1 MIAST
6 RVSIFFFL
14 LFLGD
19 SGRGGDGV
27 KGEGGSDDEEG
38 ERDGVRSGSGSTL
51 YLLPLPLPSWGGSSL
66 SSILLPGNQRNGDI
80 GVFLFVRLFVCVY
93 NSTRC
98 ILLFLYF
105 ISFHFTGSTTD
116 CVIFGLL
123 CVCHRI
129 YVTRRSYSECRT
141 LAHSVAWVRVRIDAA
156 DDVSTSTPK
165 IDKRDC
171 KIDDNVC
178 NAIGFWVSWLG
189 LICFFC
195 CVLFDVIHPPTPVL
209 YQVYIIDVV
218 VVGVLRT
225 MATFNPSSALSR
237 TCWLAWDA
245 LDLRHM
251 FMIASIWMS
260 IFFFLFFLGDGGWGG
275 GGVKG
280 EGGSDDE
287 EGERDGVCSGSG
299 STLYPLP
306 SWGGSSSSSI
316 LLPGNTNEP
325 VIWCFCVCSFVC
337 LCVQFDTLYL
347 VACVFHFISFLGYCA
362 TLGPMGNGHDRASQ
376 HSKTAQKSIYCH
388 LQVNHP

>member
-19 SGRGGDGV
+19 RGRGGDGV

-51 YLLPLPLPSWGGSSL
+51 YLLPLPLPSRGGSSL
-66 SSILLPGNQRNGDI
+66 SSILLPGNKRNGDI
-80 GVFLFVRLFVCVY
+80 GVFFCLFACLFVCTIRRAV
-93 NSTRC
+93 SC
-98 ILLFLYF
+98 CFC
-105 ISFHFTGSTTD
+105 ISFHFISSV

-129 YVTRRSYSECRT
+129 YVTRRSYSECRA
-141 LAHSVAWVRVRIDAA
+141 LAHSVARVRVRIDAA
-156 DDVSTSTPK
+156 DDVSTSTPR
-165 IDKRDC
+165 IDKMDC

-209 YQVYIIDVV
+209 HQVYIIDVV

-245 LDLRHM
+245 LGLLHM
-251 FMIASIWMS
+251 FMIATKRGRGMA
-260 IFFFLFFLGDGGWGG
+260 FAVD
-275 GGVKG
+275 
-280 EGGSDDE
+280 
-287 EGERDGVCSGSG
+287 
-299 STLYPLP
+299 
-306 SWGGSSSSSI
+306 
-316 LLPGNTNEP
+316 
-325 VIWCFCVCSFVC
+325 
-337 LCVQFDTLYL
+337 L
-347 VACVFHFISFLGYCA
+347 VALCILSRRGVVAVHHQYYYLE
-362 TLGPMGNGHDRASQ
+362 TQTN
-376 HSKTAQKSIYCH
+376 K
-388 LQVNHP
+388 